1 MENQTPEQK
10 VLAHL
15 SKGGVH
21 LVKKEG
27 AIAYM
32 PTLYTQ
38 LLAAQAEFPKIKK
51 DATNPFFKNKY
62 ASLDGILETVLPIM
76 HKHGL
81 FIIQSPINDG
91 ERVGVETVIHH
102 SKTEAN
108 ISGRFTVILAKNDPQ
123 GAGSA
128 ITYCRRY
135 ALTAMLGLN
144 VEEDDDGN
152 TASNQ
157 IAPRPAQSQVA
168 QPGPGGV
175 QPAPMIRR

>member
-1 MENQTPEQK
+1 MEQ
-10 VLAHL
+10 
-15 SKGGVH
+15 
-21 LVKKEG
+21 
-27 AIAYM
+27 
-32 PTLYTQ
+32 TLYTQ
-38 LLAAQAEFPKIKK
+38 LLAAQLEFPKIKK

-62 ASLDGILETVLPIM
+62 ASLDGILETVLPIL

-81 FIIQSPINDG
+81 FIIQNPTNLGD
-91 ERVGVETVIHH
+91 RVGVNTDIYHRNGESIG
-102 SKTEAN
+102 S
-108 ISGRFTVILAKNDPQ
+108 SFTVTLAKNDPQ

-157 IAPRPAQSQVA
+157 TAPPQYRHTSLATND
-168 QPGPGGV
+168 QPS
-175 QPAPMIRR
+175 PAPIRR